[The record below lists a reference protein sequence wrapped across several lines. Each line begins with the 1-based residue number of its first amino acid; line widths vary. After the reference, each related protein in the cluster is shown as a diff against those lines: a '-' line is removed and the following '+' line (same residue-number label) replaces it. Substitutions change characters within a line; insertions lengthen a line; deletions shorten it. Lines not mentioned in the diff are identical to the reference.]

1 MSTKFPKQLTPTL
14 AKKYKAQLII
24 EQNGLC
30 KLCGRPL
37 GSDTSKIHLDHCHD
51 TGHIRGALHAVCNR
65 TEGRIKNIYK
75 RFGGDPNLWIDWLLG
90 LNVYLQQNS
99 GDNPLHP
106 QHLLDQVKKFKNL
119 NKSDQEK
126 KLTSLGVAFDTK
138 ATKVELVKL
147 YSIYL
152 KKFTKIDLI

>member
-51 TGHIRGALHAVCNR
+51 TGHVRGALHSHCNR
-65 TEGRIKNIYK
+65 TEGKLKSVYR
-75 RFGGDPNLWIDWLLG
+75 RMGGDPAIYFEWLKG
-90 LNVYLQQNS
+90 LSVYLALDS

-106 QHLLDQVKKFKNL
+106 QHLLDQIKRFKSL
-119 NKSDQEK
+119 TKPEQEQ
-126 KLTSLGVAFDTK
+126 KLVSLGVAFDAK
-138 ATKVELVKL
+138 ATKNDLTKL
-147 YSIYL
+147 YQIHL
-152 KKFTKIDLI
+152 KRLTK